1 MDHESLVCRAG
12 RGDVRA
18 FVELTRR
25 FRNFAFGSALSL
37 VHDFQQAE
45 DVVQEAFV
53 AAWSALPTLDD
64 PAAFPG
70 WLRTIVRH
78 HAFRVLRR
86 KHLQT
91 LPLTAADDV
100 PSQDPAPDH
109 RLEQRQRANCGAR
122 GNRRAAECATRTRN
136 TVFRTRVLA
145 PGHRHFPE
153 PAARDGEQPFAFCA
167 QAIEREDVDYGSGN
181 ASRSCTARRFCPS
194 DRPSHSSSWQCRG
207 SPVRPKCPT

>member
-1 MDHESLVCRAG
+1 MESAMDHERLVRLAAG
-12 RGDVRA
+12 GDVGA

-78 HAFRVLRR
+78 HAFRILRR
-86 KHLQT
+86 KHLET
-91 LPLTAADDV
+91 LPLAAANDM
-100 PSQDPAPDH
+100 PSEEPAPDH
-109 RLEQRQRANCGAR
+109 RVEQRQGA
-122 GNRRAAECATRTRN
+122 A
-136 TVFRTRVLA
+136 
-145 PGHRHFPE
+145 
-153 PAARDGEQPFAFCA
+153 
-167 QAIEREDVDYGSGN
+167 
-181 ASRSCTARRFCPS
+181 
-194 DRPSHSSSWQCRG
+194 
-207 SPVRPKCPT
+207 